1 MKKTG
6 LFVIL
11 AAIIGFW
18 GCEDDTV
25 ETTDLEVIVEYP
37 ELYADTHAAGAD
49 VELTDMETQ
58 STTTLVT
65 DNSGSV
71 VFTELA
77 PGTYSL
83 SANLTLS
90 PEDAEVQTGIAQE
103 IILAGSKTNIMVS
116 GGNPMEETIE
126 LAGGK
131 AGDLVFKEIYY
142 TGSRTPEGGT
152 YFLDQFYEIYNNSTE
167 TVYADGL
174 ILATVHPP
182 AATRSIEG
190 WSDDEDH
197 VYLSSVWRVPGSGED
212 HPIEPGESII
222 ISQNGTN
229 HREDPNGNPETPYA
243 GSIADFETFVDREDT
258 RDVDN
263 AGVPNMEMLHH
274 GSMFYFL
281 SSVMG
286 PAIVMFRA
294 DDFEALETMPQPGS
308 TSDFEYVQLPVEQI
322 VDGVEAGRNEESIPY
337 KRLPGSVDSGMI
349 WCSGTFVSESIRRK
363 TANIIDGRHI
373 LQDTN
378 NTTEDFEVLET
389 PTPGSFD

>member
-1 MKKTG
+1 MKK
-6 LFVIL
+6 LSILVIL
-11 AAIIGFW
+11 AAVIGLW

-25 ETTDLEVIVEYP
+25 ETTDLRVNVEYP
-37 ELYADTHAAGAD
+37 ELYADTHAAGAT
-49 VELTDMETQ
+49 VELTDMQTQ
-58 STTTLVT
+58 STTSLTT
-65 DNSGSV
+65 DSNGSA

-83 SANLTLS
+83 AASLTLS
-90 PEDAEVQTGIAQE
+90 PEEAEEQTGIAEE
-103 IILAGSKTNIMVS
+103 IILAGSASDIMVS
-116 GGNPMEETIE
+116 GTDPIDVTIE
-126 LAGGK
+126 LAGGQ

-142 TGSRTPEGGT
+142 TGSRTPEGGV

-174 ILATVHPP
+174 ILATTHP
-182 AATRSIEG
+182 AAATQSIEG
-190 WSDDEDH
+190 WSDDPDH
-197 VYLSSVWRVPGSGED
+197 VYLSSAWRVPGSGED

-258 RDVDN
+258 RDVNN

-281 SSVMG
+281 ASVFG
-286 PAIVMFRA
+286 PAPVIFRV
-294 DDFEALETMPQPGS
+294 DDFEALERMPQPGS
-308 TSDFEYVQLPVEQI
+308 ASDFEYIQLPVEYI
-322 VDGVEAGRNEESIPY
+322 IDGVEAGRDEESLPF
-337 KRLPGSVDSGMI
+337 KRLPASVDSGMI
-349 WCSGTFVSESIRRK
+349 WCSGTYVGESIRRK
-363 TANIIDGRHI
+363 TSNIIDGRHV

-378 NTTEDFEVLET
+378 NSSEDFEVLET
-389 PTPGSFD
+389 PTPRSFD